1 MIKIFRFLFF
11 MLILTAVS
19 KNLLGNNSS
28 SYLISQQAFKNYDF
42 FTVLNKFK
50 IENNK
55 NDFKQ
60 YSNELFSATITEN
73 LILANKIAERIL
85 SKDTQNQDA
94 IMLYIVYNLKNNN
107 HSRLDN
113 FLLNYDIDQY
123 ELINFIFF
131 DDDKFKNKNK
141 ISKALLELVKSYYN
155 STTSLEINFNYLLFF
170 SSLAILLDEN
180 NYEAIYLKAELYQL
194 IQNFF
199 VADTFYNKIPQKSL
213 YYKDAQKNIAF
224 NSLKY
229 LTFQEAEIKIKKI
242 LVKSNNNK
250 IIKKILA
257 DFYRINNKYNL
268 AINYYTKLIQL
279 KDQDLWDLYYLR
291 GICYERLNNWQMA
304 EKDFLE
310 SLSINPDSP
319 DVLNYL
325 AYGWIEKNIFIERSL
340 EMLKKAYEGNP
351 SSYYI
356 LDSLA
361 WAYYKKNNFK
371 KAADLMEKVIDMAP
385 GESISLDHLGDIYFA
400 MNRKREAIYFWNQA
414 IDLADS
420 DDDLIKKINKK
431 LDKY

>member
-213 YYKDAQKNIAF
+213 YYKDAQK
-224 NSLKY
+224 K
-229 LTFQEAEIKIKKI
+229 
-242 LVKSNNNK
+242 
-250 IIKKILA
+250 
-257 DFYRINNKYNL
+257 
-268 AINYYTKLIQL
+268 
-279 KDQDLWDLYYLR
+279 
-291 GICYERLNNWQMA
+291 
-304 EKDFLE
+304 
-310 SLSINPDSP
+310 P
-319 DVLNYL
+319 
-325 AYGWIEKNIFIERSL
+325 
-340 EMLKKAYEGNP
+340 
-351 SSYYI
+351 
-356 LDSLA
+356 
-361 WAYYKKNNFK
+361 
-371 KAADLMEKVIDMAP
+371 
-385 GESISLDHLGDIYFA
+385 
-400 MNRKREAIYFWNQA
+400 
-414 IDLADS
+414 
-420 DDDLIKKINKK
+420 
-431 LDKY
+431 